1 MRCSPLNRALVAN
14 EENAAKTKYLGLR
27 FVCFWLIFFVFQFLV
42 IWVCENRSQASFVVE
57 FSVSETDLFVE
68 SQLGDIVSLKELFG
82 VVSPFSTALFVPS
95 GFSERRFKTTP
106 DLSFSKYIKLAL
118 AKR

>member
-1 MRCSPLNRALVAN
+1 MLRCSHLNGALVAN

-42 IWVCENRSQASFVVE
+42 IWVCENRSQVSFVVE

-68 SQLGDIVSLKELFG
+68 SLLGDSVCLKELF
-82 VVSPFSTALFVPS
+82 FWCCWFVFY
-95 GFSERRFKTTP
+95 GAVC
-106 DLSFSKYIKLAL
+106 SKWFQ
-118 AKR
+118 